1 MTEETLLIQKTIIV
15 TIINIA
21 RIILHRFCI
30 KLSRIF
36 GITDKLKIVF
46 PLKCKLT
53 KLYLFQIVIKEKNM
67 QKAIVLLSGG
77 MDSAVTTA
85 IALKKGYTI
94 AALHL
99 NYGQR
104 TQTREL
110 QSFLRLCEYFN
121 ITEKLIVD
129 ISYLAEIGGSSL
141 TDASINVFN
150 AKLDSKDIPNTY
162 VPFRNAN
169 ILAIATSWAEVIG
182 ATAIYIGANQV
193 DSSGYP
199 DTRKEFFDAAQKMI
213 DFGTKPE
220 TTIIIETPIIEMS
233 KNEIINL
240 GNELGVPFELT
251 WSCYR
256 NNDIACGTCDS
267 CALRLKGFDEA
278 GIFDPI
284 EYETRPKY

>member
-1 MTEETLLIQKTIIV
+1 M
-15 TIINIA
+15 A
-21 RIILHRFCI
+21 RIIRHLFFI
-30 KLSRIF
+30 KLSLIF
-36 GITDKLKIVF
+36 GITDNAKNVF

-67 QKAIVLLSGG
+67 KKAIVLLSGG

-85 IALKKGYTI
+85 IARRSGYEI

-104 TQTREL
+104 TQSREM
-110 QSFLRLCEYFN
+110 QSFDKLCEHYN
-121 ITEKLIVD
+121 IQEKLVVD
-129 ISYLAEIGGSSL
+129 ISYLAQIGGSSL
-141 TDASINVFN
+141 TDKNIDVFD
-150 AKLDSKDIPNTY
+150 AKLDNKEIPNTY

-182 ATAIYIGANQV
+182 AEAIFIGANQV

-199 DTRKEFFDAAQKMI
+199 DTRKEFFVAAEKMI
-213 DFGTKPE
+213 DLGTKPE
-220 TTIIIETPIIEMS
+220 TKIKIETPIIEMS
-233 KNEIINL
+233 KHEIITL
-240 GNELGVPFELT
+240 GSELEVPFELT

-267 CALRLKGFDEA
+267 CALRLKGFDQA
-278 GIFDPI
+278 GIHDPI
-284 EYETRPKY
+284 EYAVRPKY

>member
-1 MTEETLLIQKTIIV
+1 MK
-15 TIINIA
+15 
-21 RIILHRFCI
+21 
-30 KLSRIF
+30 
-36 GITDKLKIVF
+36 
-46 PLKCKLT
+46 
-53 KLYLFQIVIKEKNM
+53 
-67 QKAIVLLSGG
+67 KAIVLLSGG

-85 IALKKGYTI
+85 IAINKGFRI

-104 TQTREL
+104 TQEREL
-110 QSFLRLCEYFN
+110 QSF
-121 ITEKLIVD
+121 EKLCDYYNINDKLVVD

-141 TDASINVFN
+141 TDSKINVLD
-150 AKLDSKDIPNTY
+150 AKLDNTEIPNTY

-169 ILAIATSWAEVIG
+169 ILAIATSWAEVIK
-182 ATAIYIGANQV
+182 AQAIFIGANQV

-199 DTRKEFFDAAQKMI
+199 DTRKDFFDAAQRMI
-213 DFGTKPE
+213 DLGTKPD
-220 TTIIIETPIIEMS
+220 TNIKIETPIIELS
-233 KNEIINL
+233 KKEIIEYGSKL
-240 GNELGVPFELT
+240 KVPFEIT

-284 EYETRPKY
+284 KYETRPKY